1 MGAVQRDRVAD
12 RLNAG
17 CSAGTRRSAPS
28 LALIF
33 FGHVDVD
40 ARYRPVG
47 APLSFLTLL
56 PSSALPIFHILNS
69 HRALSVLR
77 GHKDWTRNRF
87 LSFTCVVSGICH
99 GCSRIRRHITPR
111 SGAAHAPN
119 GLFPKVIACRVLP
132 IDSDGSPISWPLTTC
147 QDRPWRR
154 RRPCPG
160 RRAPSRRSGASGAA
174 LRSTAQ
180 GWPAD

>member
-1 MGAVQRDRVAD
+1 MGAVQRDRVTD

-17 CSAGTRRSAPS
+17 CSAETRRSAPS

-99 GCSRIRRHITPR
+99 GCSAHPQTHHSKVWGCSCTEWSLPEGDCLPR
-111 SGAAHAPN
+111 LAYRQRWFANIVASN
-119 GLFPKVIACRVLP
+119 DLP
-132 IDSDGSPISWPLTTC
+132 GSTM
-147 QDRPWRR
+147 
-154 RRPCPG
+154 
-160 RRAPSRRSGASGAA
+160 A
-174 LRSTAQ
+174 
-180 GWPAD
+180 